1 MIWGVYG
8 VKWGLSAKWTIS
20 GADIMRKNVA
30 NATVYPGGRDASR
43 GGGTCKTG
51 AAAVSTQGGDKGA
64 PPGRAWLL
72 PAECSGYS
80 LRACS
85 LHPVA
90 PGGDI
95 HLGPDRRH
103 QENA

>member
-1 MIWGVYG
+1 MGG
-8 VKWGLSAKWTIS
+8 PD
-20 GADIMRKNVA
+20 GAVQAGAAYPAFRERR
-30 NATVYPGGRDASR
+30 TV
-43 GGGTCKTG
+43 
-51 AAAVSTQGGDKGA
+51 AAVSIQGGRSERRR
-64 PPGRAWLL
+64 GRAWLL

-80 LRACS
+80 LGACS

-95 HLGPDRRH
+95 HLGPDHRH